1 MLIHKQS
8 DLLLSLLVAVLLP
21 VMILLKINIVILHP
35 VLAIL
40 LIILL
45 GHTVLSVWSR
55 GLVLHQ
61 AVRILLA
68 IMLGLTITA
77 LVGLVLNY
85 TPWGLTPE
93 SWVLALSAILIFHVI
108 IAFIQRWQFV
118 EVPELTHRLTF
129 NFGQGIMLIL
139 AILVVGISIMV
150 AQIGSLNQPRP
161 GFTQL
166 WMTADPSNN
175 SAATYLGIRNEEAD
189 TVTYNLVVTQG
200 TEVLQDYQ
208 SLQLKAGEIWQ
219 RSVDLTSLSEKSVPV
234 EAVLYRS
241 DKPDVPYRS
250 VKLWLK

>member
-1 MLIHKQS
+1 MLIRKQS
-8 DLLLSLLVAVLLP
+8 DLLLSLLVAVSLSAL
-21 VMILLKINIVILHP
+21 ILLKIDIQVVRP
-35 VLAIL
+35 VLAIF

-45 GHTVLSVWSR
+45 GHTVLTVWSR

-61 AVRILLA
+61 AVRMLLA

-85 TPWGLTPE
+85 TPWGLTPQ
-93 SWVLALSAILIFHVI
+93 SWVLALSGLVVMHVM
-108 IAFIQRWQFV
+108 IAFIQRWQFTEVV
-118 EVPELTHRLTF
+118 EQIHPLSF
-129 NFGQGIMLIL
+129 NFGQGVMLIL
-139 AILVVGISIMV
+139 AVLVVGISIMV

-175 SAATYLGIRNEEAD
+175 SSATYLGIRNEEAD

-208 SLQLKAGEIWQ
+208 TVQLRAGETWQ
-219 RSVDLTSLSEKSVPV
+219 RSVDLNSLTEKSVPV